1 MKKQKNASPYMEK
14 YVLESLFKTGH
25 GDFALER
32 FKKRFGPMI
41 EDQLHSTLYEGWE
54 EGGFG
59 GGSIKALRLN
69 LSDLLCFSASRS
81 HPADVLYQPKT
92 TNLNEP

>member
-1 MKKQKNASPYMEK
+1 MDQRASSNIYM
-14 YVLESLFKTGH
+14 VAVGRT
-25 GDFALER
+25 DALNS
-32 FKKRFGPMI
+32 KR
-41 EDQLHSTLYEGWE
+41 
-54 EGGFG
+54 GFG

-81 HPADVLYQPKT
+81 RPADVLYQPKT

>member
-1 MKKQKNASPYMEK
+1 MVA
-14 YVLESLFKTGH
+14 VGRT
-25 GDFALER
+25 DALNP
-32 FKKRFGPMI
+32 KR
-41 EDQLHSTLYEGWE
+41 
-54 EGGFG
+54 GFG